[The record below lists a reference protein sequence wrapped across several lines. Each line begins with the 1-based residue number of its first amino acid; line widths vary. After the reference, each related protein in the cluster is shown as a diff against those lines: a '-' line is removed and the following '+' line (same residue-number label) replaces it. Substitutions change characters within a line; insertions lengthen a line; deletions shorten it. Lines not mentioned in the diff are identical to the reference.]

1 MATMYMMSPAVHS
14 CFFVFYRNMYSVVLT
29 LATSKDFQSSIL
41 SLKLLHKL
49 SHAHIQCAAP
59 PQGSQSPSTLNP
71 PTPANE
77 RTVAWVSNMPHLSAD
92 IESSRIDREEF
103 KLKEYSK
110 SMDESR
116 MDRVGPAFISYKNLW
131 DSYLQ
136 SFGEQMGPIWS

>member
-1 MATMYMMSPAVHS
+1 MHQVASFLTV
-14 CFFVFYRNMYSVVLT
+14 VYRQCDRST
-29 LATSKDFQSSIL
+29 TQ
-41 SLKLLHKL
+41 LLHRSL
-49 SHAHIQCAAP
+49 QRITCYETDCDHFVLCFS

-71 PTPANE
+71 PTPVNE

-116 MDRVGPAFISYKNLW
+116 MDRVGVTAIITSIKN
-131 DSYLQ
+131 
-136 SFGEQMGPIWS
+136 